1 MDEINKLPLNLR
13 HLITHWL
20 KFLVRHI
27 LRPILIHHMVGDW
40 LRWHRLYRLLE
51 LRLLHEMMLLLV
63 HLHLLDWNL
72 LNVLN
77 MIVISE
83 ILIHI
88 LLIVVLNRNML
99 LLKNLSLILI

>member
-1 MDEINKLPLNLR
+1 MMDEINKLPLNLR

-63 HLHLLDWNL
+63 HLVLGSNSCQEVTGLDL
-72 LNVLN
+72 AA
-77 MIVISE
+77 
-83 ILIHI
+83 
-88 LLIVVLNRNML
+88 
-99 LLKNLSLILI
+99 LSFFKH